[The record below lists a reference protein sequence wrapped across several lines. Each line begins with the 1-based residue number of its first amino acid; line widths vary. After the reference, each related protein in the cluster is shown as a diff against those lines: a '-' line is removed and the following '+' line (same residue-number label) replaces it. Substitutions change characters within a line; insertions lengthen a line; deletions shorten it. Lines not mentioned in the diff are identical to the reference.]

1 MIDISQY
8 RCQIGIFRQKA
19 FNKKFLYKQEY
30 YESASWNRNKSG
42 ENILCATK
50 FILKFIVLSVLLSPP
65 AWTTTSPPPHLDTTS
80 CRTVQCADTTRLLAS
95 YLAPAST
102 GYDWLVG
109 GVGKRVISHAGG
121 KVGNF
126 WARYLNG
133 NIMGVKGISNIHFNI
148 RSLKFK

>member
-1 MIDISQY
+1 MIDISQH
-8 RCQIGIFRQKA
+8 RCTIGIIRQKV
-19 FNKKFLYKQEY
+19 FKRKFLYNQKY
-30 YESASWNRNKSG
+30 YETESWNKNQSG
-42 ENILCATK
+42 ENLYRATK
-50 FILKFIVLSVLLSPP
+50 FILKFIVLSVLLLPP
-65 AWTTTSPPPHLDTTS
+65 TWTLSSPPHLDTTS

-95 YLAPAST
+95 CLAPAST

-133 NIMGVKGISNIHFNI
+133 NIRGVKGINNINFNI
-148 RSLKFK
+148 CS